1 MEWNKLRAFGKGIPD
16 AFEELV
22 CQLASTESIPGLIQF
37 NRIAPPDAGVE
48 CFCEL
53 DNGNVWGWQAKFFDN
68 LGPSQ
73 WSQIDSSVKTAID
86 KYPTLVKYFICTPID
101 RASPKKK
108 GQKWSMDVWE
118 TKVQAW
124 KQYAKRKRRTVEF
137 EYWGNHEIFQ
147 RLAKDENKGR
157 RAYWFNTE
165 IFTEQWFSNLLEENI
180 KNLGPRYSPQLNVS
194 LPIAKVFDGLSRD
207 NAFEKKCKQEFEGFM
222 TETRS
227 LPKSG
232 YESVDQAIDLIR
244 TELGKFVHLY
254 KDTRFRNIGKVEWDG
269 LLLMF
274 QVIGEKT
281 SVAQQVLETMVRDT
295 KAKRATQNE
304 QTERGDP
311 EHHGDRRAL
320 QRILH
325 ATTQMEEFIRSPTV
339 QLSINPLLAI
349 NGKAGVGKS
358 HLLADVAVHRR
369 DNGLPTLL
377 FLGQHFTLGDPWRQM
392 LQRAQTNLTREEFLG
407 ALDSYGQALNSRV
420 LIFID
425 AINEGDGRLLWPDN
439 LAGLLATFK
448 RYPFIGVGLSIR
460 SSYAD
465 LLLPRQLRQTSN
477 LIEVEHHGFANQEY
491 LAAKVFF
498 SWYKI
503 ALPSVPLLNPEF
515 SNPLFLRLFCEGLN
529 GEGLKNIPDG
539 FEGITKILEYFLQ
552 SVNNKISTRY
562 NVPVELLLVQKVVKG
577 FAAFSAQSQN
587 RVTFDDGYSFIQK
600 VPELSNI
607 NHGEFLSALISEGV
621 ITKNLSWDQS
631 GEPVEYLYLMYERFA
646 DHLTCA
652 FYLDKTKSKNA
663 VGKLFRKGGGLF
675 NFTRDDQEL
684 IFNKGIIDAL
694 AIQLPDRFGV
704 ELFDVVK
711 GTRKDLSVLTSV
723 IESIPWRAKAT
734 LNESVYAYINK
745 HIKGDRY
752 RYESFVA
759 TILSV
764 SLVPGHFFNS
774 DFLNRIL
781 SSQSMPDRDALW
793 SQAISHKYHY
803 ENAHI
808 VKRLVDWV
816 YDLNDAVFLDNVSA
830 EHAATVLTWFLS
842 SSDNVLRNTTTK
854 ALVNLLTSRIDVLID
869 IMKKFNGVNDPYVT
883 QRLYAVAFGCT
894 VRNGSP
900 AEAHKVARFVAE
912 AFFSKVP
919 VPVDILTRDYARN
932 IIEYAYTTGFTCTQ
946 NFRPPYNSKW
956 IGKLPKIDQLKKKF
970 DGQAF
975 QFLVGSITASDFANY
990 VLHADKGHSSWT
1002 GLRFGESK
1010 KNRKTIYNEF
1020 LKGFSSK
1027 QKRLWDDLNPLI
1039 GEPGP
1044 MDFGERGGFNK
1055 IKFKVFVVTG
1065 RKTDRE
1071 LKKANAL
1078 FNASLS
1084 AGQKKLYFQ
1093 QVKPFLDHN
1102 RDVVDD
1108 IQSLDM
1114 RIAQAFILN
1123 RVLEFGWT
1131 PAKHGNFDSFIGHPM
1146 GHERRPRAIE
1156 RIGKKYQWIAYYEFM
1171 ARVADNFK
1179 FKEGKYQGPWEPYL
1193 RDIDPTTI
1201 LRKKENEE
1209 LQSFWWSVLPYTAWS
1224 PQSKTWTKKTTDL
1237 PSAESLLIRKDT
1249 SGTEWLVLEA
1259 NHSWQQPLEID
1270 QERFVNAQKDL
1281 WYHTRS
1287 YITTK
1292 SEHGKLI
1299 KNLKGKNFMNDW
1311 LPSAIAR
1318 YEVFSR
1324 EYYWAPPCAYYR
1336 QEAYPEYGLSIVNN
1350 QEETEML
1357 GTAFVTTAEYSWDK
1371 DPLRFHLPSEIIFR
1385 LMKLR
1390 HGKIDGQFENA
1401 NGEVVCFDPSAMH
1414 SSASCLLVRRK
1425 DFQEM
1430 LADNDLFVLW
1440 TFLGAK
1446 EVIAAHKIVDEL
1458 NISSIVEFSG
1468 KRLKTHSTFF
1478 NGSIRKK
1485 R

>member
-1 MEWNKLRAFGKGIPD
+1 MNMEWNKLRTFNGSVQD

-22 CQLASTESIPGLIQF
+22 CQLASIESIASLKKF

-53 DNGNVWGWQAKFFDN
+53 DNGKIWGWQAKFFDK
-68 LGPSQ
+68 LGQPQ
-73 WSQIDSSVKTAID
+73 WNQIDSSVKTAID

-101 RASPKKK
+101 RASPRKN

-118 TKVQAW
+118 AKAKAW
-124 KQYAKRKRRTVEF
+124 KQYAKRKRRTIEF

-147 RLAKDENKGR
+147 RLAKDENRGR

-165 IFTEQWFSNLLEENI
+165 IFTMQWFSNLLDENI

-207 NAFEKKCKQEFEGFM
+207 EAFEKRCRQEFEGFI
-222 TETRS
+222 TGTRS
-227 LPKSG
+227 LSKSG

-244 TELGKFVHLY
+244 TDLGKLMHLC
-254 KDTRFRNIGKVEWDG
+254 KDTPFRSIGKVEWDG
-269 LLLMF
+269 FLSMF

-281 SVAQQVLETMVRDT
+281 SAALRDLETMVRDSKT
-295 KAKRATQNE
+295 KKSTKQDDK
-304 QTERGDP
+304 GDP
-311 EHHGDRRAL
+311 DHHGDRRAL
-320 QRILH
+320 ERILH

-339 QLSINPLLAI
+339 QLSINPLLVV
-349 NGKAGVGKS
+349 NGRAGVGKS
-358 HLLADVAVHRR
+358 HLLADVAVHRKST
-369 DNGLPTLL
+369 GLPTLL
-377 FLGQHFTLGDPWRQM
+377 FLGQHFTTGDPWQQM
-392 LQRAQTNLTREEFLG
+392 LQRVQTNLTREEFLG
-407 ALDSYGQALNSRV
+407 ALDSYGKALNSRV

-439 LAGLLATFK
+439 LTGLLTTFK
-448 RYPFIGVGLSIR
+448 RYPFIGVALSIR

-465 LLLPRQLRQTSN
+465 LLLPRQLKQTSN

-503 ALPSVPLLNPEF
+503 ALPNIPLLNPEF
-515 SNPLFLRLFCEGLN
+515 SNPLFLRLFCEGLS
-529 GEGLKNIPDG
+529 GEGFKKIPDG
-539 FEGITKILEYFLQ
+539 FEGITKILEYFLR
-552 SVNNKISTRY
+552 SINNKISTRY
-562 NVPVELLLVQKVVKG
+562 NVPLELALVQKVVKD
-577 FAAFSAQSQN
+577 FAAFSTRSQN
-587 RVTFDDGYSFIQK
+587 RVTFSDGFSFIQK
-600 VPELSNI
+600 VPELRNI

-621 ITKNLSWDQS
+621 ITKNLSWDQT
-631 GEPVEYLYLMYERFA
+631 GAPVEYLYLMYERFA

-652 FYLDKTKSKNA
+652 YYLDKTKSKKA
-663 VGKLFRKGGGLF
+663 VGKLFLKGGGLF
-675 NFTRDDQEL
+675 KFTRDDQEL

-711 GTRKDLSVLTSV
+711 GKRKNESVLTSV

-734 LNESVYAYINK
+734 FNERVYAFINK

-764 SLVPGHFFNS
+764 SLVPSHFFNA
-774 DFLNRIL
+774 DFLHRIL
-781 SSQSMPDRDALW
+781 SSQSMPDRDASW

-816 YDLNDAVFLDNVSA
+816 YDLNDTVSLDNVSA

-842 SSDNVLRNTTTK
+842 SSDNVLRNATTK

-869 IMKKFNGVNDPYVT
+869 IMKKFNEVNDPYIT
-883 QRLYAVAFGCT
+883 QRLYAVACGCT
-894 VRNGSP
+894 LRNGS
-900 AEAHKVARFVAE
+900 AQEAHKVARFVSE

-956 IGKLPKIDQLKKKF
+956 IGKLPKIEQLKKKF

-975 QFLVGSITASDFANY
+975 QFLVGSITVSDFADY
-990 VLHADKGHSSWT
+990 VLHAGKGHSSWT

-1010 KNRKTIYNEF
+1010 KNRKTIFNEF
-1020 LKGFSSK
+1020 IKGLSRK
-1027 QKRLWDDLNPLI
+1027 QKLLWDNLNPLI
-1039 GEPGP
+1039 GESRPLETGK
-1044 MDFGERGGFNK
+1044 GGGFEQIK
-1055 IKFKVFVVTG
+1055 INLFVVKG
-1065 RKTDRE
+1065 RKTDGQLRR
-1071 LKKANAL
+1071 ASAL

-1084 AGQKKLYFQ
+1084 AGQKKLYLQ

-1114 RIAQAFILN
+1114 RMSQAFILN
-1123 RVLEFGWT
+1123 RVLEFGWSPT
-1131 PAKHGNFDSFIGHPM
+1131 KHGSFDSFIGHPL
-1146 GHERRPRAIE
+1146 GHDRQPRPIE

-1171 ARVADNFK
+1171 ARVADNFQ

-1209 LQSFWWSVLPYTAWS
+1209 LQSFWWSVPPYTAWS

-1237 PSAESLLIRKDT
+1237 PSAESLLIRKDDN
-1249 SGTEWLVLEA
+1249 GTEWLILEA

-1270 QERFVNAQKDL
+1270 QERFVNTQKDL

-1292 SEHGKLI
+1292 SEQSKLI

-1311 LPSAIAR
+1311 LPSSNAR

-1324 EYYWAPPCAYYR
+1324 EYYWAPSCDHYR
-1336 QEAYPEYGLSIVNN
+1336 QEAYPEYGLSIVKN

-1371 DPLRFHLPSEIIFR
+1371 DPLRFHLPSQIIFT
-1385 LMKLR
+1385 LMNLH
-1390 HGKIDGQFENA
+1390 HGKIDGQFENEH
-1401 NGEVVCFDPSAMH
+1401 GDVVCFDPSATH
-1414 SSASCLLVRRK
+1414 PSASCLLVRRK
-1425 DFQEM
+1425 DFLQM
-1430 LADNDLFVLW
+1430 LSESDLSIFW

-1446 EVIAAHKIVDEL
+1446 EIIAAHKIFDEL
-1458 NISSIVEFSG
+1458 NVSSIVEFSG
-1468 KRLKTHSTFF
+1468 NKLKTYSTFF
-1478 NGSIRKK
+1478 TGNKK
-1485 R
+1485 MRR